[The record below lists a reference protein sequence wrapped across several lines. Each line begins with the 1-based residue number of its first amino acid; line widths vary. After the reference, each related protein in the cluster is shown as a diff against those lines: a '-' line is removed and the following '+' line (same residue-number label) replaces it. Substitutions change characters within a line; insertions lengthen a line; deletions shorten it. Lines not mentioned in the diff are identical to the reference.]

1 MIDKGFISRYKEF
14 IQLNN
19 RKSNNPTEINEWRTQ
34 TFFQRT
40 HAKGQLVYEKMLHII
55 REMKIKTPMRHH
67 FRPFRMAIT
76 IKTRDNRC
84 R

>member
-19 RKSNNPTEINEWRTQ
+19 RKSNNPIEKNEWRTQ

-55 REMKIKTPMRHH
+55 NHQGNENQNPNETSLHTFQNGDHH
-67 FRPFRMAIT
+67 
-76 IKTRDNRC
+76 
-84 R
+84 